1 MGQPE
6 QRLPFVPAGQAQ
18 QAVGT
23 DQPGQRPAGA
33 QFTAQL
39 AQGVD
44 GVGRAARETQRPVQ
58 LAMIQQQAGFIAD
71 GQREHGEALV
81 SGCTRHRAMRRISR
95 WQHAYSDLQFVTG
108 STRDGEVPEVHR
120 IEGAP

>member
-1 MGQPE
+1 M
-6 QRLPFVPAGQAQ
+6 PAGQAQ
-18 QAVGT
+18 QAVGP
-23 DQPGQRPAGA
+23 DQPGQWPAGA
-33 QFTAQL
+33 QLAAQF

-44 GVGRAARETQRPVQ
+44 GVGRAAGKAHGAVQ
-58 LAMIQQQAGFIAD
+58 FTMVQQQARLIAD

-81 SGCTRHRAMRRISR
+81 SGCARHRAMRRISR
-95 WQHAYSDLQFVTG
+95 RQHAYSDLQFVTG